1 MTQLAHGK
9 KLEPLA
15 ESVRRLVL
23 RYKKRIK
30 TIPLDNDP
38 EFATHKFITKSLGA
52 FIYFAAPYASSQR
65 RPKPVFLFS
74 HYIPHPID
82 FALRCEYIN
91 SNPDKQIFIYLFA
104 S

>member
-30 TIPLDNDP
+30 TRTLDNDP
-38 EFATHKFITKSLGA
+38 EFAAHKFITKPLGA
-52 FIYFAAPYASSQR
+52 FIYFAAPYASWQKGAIENINKLIRQSICYPQNDCEFSR
-65 RPKPVFLFS
+65 R
-74 HYIPHPID
+74 
-82 FALRCEYIN
+82 
-91 SNPDKQIFIYLFA
+91 KQHF
-104 S
+104 